1 MLRKRTDALVCHCTA
16 TPEGKYHDVASITAM
31 HKARGFSTIGYHY
44 LIGLNGEIWEG
55 RAPDNS
61 VGAHVAGFN
70 ATTLGVSYVGGLD
83 QSGKPEDTR
92 TPAQVTAMVDLL
104 GRLSV
109 KYPKAV
115 ILGHRDLSP
124 DKDGDG
130 LVEPN
135 EWIKVCPCF
144 DAGPWAKT
152 IGLTGGKYTKGK
164 FVKL

>member
-1 MLRKRTDALVCHCTA
+1 MRTRTDAIVIHCTA
-16 TPEGKYHDVASITAM
+16 TPEGKAHTVASITEM

-44 LIGLNGEIWEG
+44 LIGLNGEEWVG
-55 RAPDNS
+55 RSPDNS

-83 QSGKPEDTR
+83 KDGKPKDTR
-92 TPAQVTAMVDLL
+92 TPAQTATLITLL
-104 GRLSV
+104 RHLV
-109 KYPKAV
+109 LKYPNAV

-130 LVEPN
+130 QVEPN

-144 DAGPWAKT
+144 DAGPWAKS
-152 IGLTGGKYTKGK
+152 IGLPGGRYTKGK
-164 FVKL
+164 YVKL